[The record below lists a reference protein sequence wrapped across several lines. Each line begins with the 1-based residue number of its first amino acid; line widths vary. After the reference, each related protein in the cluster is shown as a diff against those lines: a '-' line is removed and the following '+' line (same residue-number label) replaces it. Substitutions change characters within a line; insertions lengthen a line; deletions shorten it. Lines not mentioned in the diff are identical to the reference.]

1 MKALHRGRTTAEQ
14 TEIDLR
20 PMRPAPRGRLSDGL
34 VVEASV
40 LARLL
45 GLRLL
50 RLEARIAFVPT
61 DFGGGRSEDL
71 GTPQAR
77 RGCLNDAVSLLAH
90 ASQTLVEAHGESPAA
105 R

>member
-1 MKALHRGRTTAEQ
+1 
-14 TEIDLR
+14 
-20 PMRPAPRGRLSDGL
+20 MRPAPGGHLSDGL

-50 RLEARIAFVPT
+50 RLEARISVVPT
-61 DFGGGRSEDL
+61 DFGGRSEDL
-71 GTPQAR
+71 GTLQAR
-77 RGCLNDAVSLLAH
+77 RGYLNDAVSLLAH
-90 ASQTLVEAHGESPAA
+90 ASQTLVEAHRESPAA